1 MTISLSQ
8 LNQILRR
15 GMEVLNSG
23 FPCNCNWNAE
33 LKKPSPEPLTAKQ
46 LALQANAIKMMK
58 QLQRAG
64 LTQRTV
70 GNFVG

>member
-1 MTISLSQ
+1 
-8 LNQILRR
+8 
-15 GMEVLNSG
+15 MEVLNSG

-46 LALQANAIKMMK
+46 LALQANAINMMK
-58 QLQRAG
+58 QLQRVQ

>member
-1 MTISLSQ
+1 
-8 LNQILRR
+8 
-15 GMEVLNSG
+15 MEVLNSG

-58 QLQRAG
+58 QLQR
-64 LTQRTV
+64 V
-70 GNFVG
+70 GVDTTYCW